1 MKPIVDF
8 IFCLT
13 TRSATHYSQRMA
25 LCKTASFQFFVKSLC
40 IILWLFI
47 SLPSKSY
54 GQNTVHGPS
63 VKVGGSTIDQFSFG
77 LGYHFF
83 KFKDDWGWSRPAHN
97 YYIEYLPELN
107 AIGVSA
113 NVQYTLIAAKAGL
126 EVGFR
131 SKNENNQAYVS
142 FFPHVGFDL
151 INGDLS
157 FGPEIVTHKT
167 RDNFIGFKVTLKV
180 HPILFNKGTTSLKLR
195 KD

>member
-1 MKPIVDF
+1 MKPIADF
-8 IFCLT
+8 IFSLT
-13 TRSATHYSQRMA
+13 TCSAAFYSRRTTVN
-25 LCKTASFQFFVKSLC
+25 KTVYYQSVVRSLC
-40 IILWLFI
+40 ILLWVVT
-47 SLPSKSY
+47 SLPSY

-63 VKVGGSTIDQFSFG
+63 VKVGGSTLDKFSFG

-83 KFKDDWGWSRPAHN
+83 KFEDDWGWSRPAHN
-97 YYIEYLPELN
+97 YYFEYLPEFN
-107 AIGVSA
+107 AFGVSA

-126 EVGFR
+126 EVSFR

-167 RDNFIGFKVTLKV
+167 RNNFIGFKVSLKV
-180 HPILFNKGTTSLKLR
+180 HPKLFDKGTTRLKLT